1 MELIVKFSL
10 VETGVLSA
18 RVYETSQSQSRA
30 GLASQVTVLG
40 LTGNVGSSPERIAF

>member
-18 RVYETSQSQSRA
+18 RVYETSQSKSRTC
-30 GLASQVTVLG
+30 LTSQVTVLG
-40 LTGNVGSSPERIAF
+40 LTGNVGSIERIAF